1 MAVKKR
7 GDVSKFLGTSPLLLG
22 FTEVNQL
29 FLMLGM
35 IES

>member
-7 GDVSKFLGTSPLLLG
+7 GDVSKLLGTSPLLLG

-29 FLMLGM
+29 FLMLGV
-35 IES
+35 IET